1 MITAYCPRGG
11 ALERVS
17 LGPDGALPEDAVWI
31 DLFEPAPGEDQRV
44 EAALGISIPTHEEM
58 VEIEPS
64 SRLRIEGGASYM
76 TGSVVCSS
84 ETDHPFLSE
93 VSFILAGGRLT
104 TVRYAQSRPFS
115 MTESRLAKACPQGYS
130 GEQLMLELLDAIV
143 DRAADIIER
152 LSAEIEGVSRRVFER
167 EEASTGGSQHYRILL
182 RMIGARAALASQVR
196 ESLVSMGRLATFLAA
211 ENGMRHF
218 SKDQRALIKSQQ
230 RDIASLNDHVSYLG
244 DKVTFLLDATL
255 GMVSIEQNNIIKI
268 FAVLSVVLMPPTL
281 IASVYGMNFANM
293 PELNESWGYPAAL
306 VAMVVAAI
314 VPYLLFKWKR
324 WL

>member
-11 ALERVS
+11 ALQRVS
-17 LGPDGALPEDAVWI
+17 LTPDSALPDDAVWI
-31 DLFEPAPGEDQRV
+31 DLFEPTPDEDQRV
-44 EAALGISIPTHEEM
+44 EAALGIAIPTREEM

-64 SRLRIEGGASYM
+64 SRLRVEGGASYM
-76 TGSVVCSS
+76 TGSVVCNS
-84 ETDHPFLSE
+84 ETEHPRLSE
-93 VSFILAGGRLT
+93 VSFILSGGRLT

-115 MTESRLAKACPQGYS
+115 MTESRLGKSCPPGYS

-152 LSAEIEGVSRRVFER
+152 LSAEIEGVSHRVFER
-167 EEASTGGSQHYRILL
+167 DEASAGGSQRYRILL
-182 RMIGARAALASQVR
+182 RMIGARATLASQVR

-211 ENGMRHF
+211 ENGVRHF
-218 SKDQRALIKSQQ
+218 SKDQRVMIKSQQ
-230 RDIASLNDHVSYLG
+230 RDIASLNNHVSYLG

-281 IASVYGMNFANM
+281 IASIYGMNFEHM
-293 PELNESWGYPAAL
+293 PELDERWGYPAAL
-306 VAMVVAAI
+306 VAMMVAAI